1 MRGAIPWFRASL
13 PAKQNAF
20 ASSQARTTSKNGDKD
35 MTRKLTT
42 IAASLL
48 LLGAMGFAQ
57 TRFTLNQTQV
67 VTVPFSFAAGS
78 RTLPAGTYNVQI
90 DSQNNVVILRGE
102 NQPSLM
108 LLANP
113 EELQQP
119 SDKSQLIFKRYG
131 SYYVLKN
138 ICTEASAAGE
148 SLIPVTLEK
157 EIAHNQKAAV
167 MVAVQAS

>member
-1 MRGAIPWFRASL
+1 M
-13 PAKQNAF
+13 
-20 ASSQARTTSKNGDKD
+20 NGDKH

-42 IAASLL
+42 IAASLML
-48 LLGAMGFAQ
+48 LSAIGFAQ
-57 TRFTLNQTQV
+57 TRFTLSQTQV
-67 VTVPFSFAAGS
+67 VTVPFSFAAGN
-78 RTLPAGTYNVQI
+78 RTLPSGTYNVQI

-113 EELQQP
+113 EELQTP

-138 ICTEASAAGE
+138 IRMEASAAGE
-148 SLIPVTLEK
+148 SLVQGTLEK
-157 EIAHNQKAAV
+157 EIAHNQKAAET
-167 MVAVQAS
+167 VAVQASKR